1 MMPST
6 QQRKIFQPITH
17 EIGTV
22 GGMTPGTTVIRL
34 YKEAIKWVDQ
44 LVMTV
49 AVEAEALQH
58 HPPPEQIQHQQCW
71 KVDRLTLVL

>member
-6 QQRKIFQPITH
+6 RQRKIFQPITH

-22 GGMTPGTTVIRL
+22 GGMTPGTTVTRL
-34 YKEAIKWVDQ
+34 YKSNQVVDQ

-49 AVEAEALQH
+49 AVEAAFSIIH
-58 HPPPEQIQHQQCW
+58 HRNKFNINS
-71 KVDRLTLVL
+71 VGRSTD